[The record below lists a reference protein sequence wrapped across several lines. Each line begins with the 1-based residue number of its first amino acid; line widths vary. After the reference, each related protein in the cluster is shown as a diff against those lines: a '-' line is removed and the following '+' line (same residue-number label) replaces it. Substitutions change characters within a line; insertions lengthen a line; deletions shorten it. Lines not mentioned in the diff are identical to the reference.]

1 MSDGQATSRASIAE
15 KTGWRQ
21 ISGPLFRKYVGLFLA
36 VVCVALLSNGLFEII
51 FSYREHTDA
60 LVRIQREQ
68 AEGAA
73 EKIGHF
79 VKEIENQIGWTT
91 QLTWSAS
98 TIEARKFDGS
108 RLLRQVPA
116 ITEFAQLD
124 ASGKQRLRVSR
135 LAMDLGGDDHDY
147 SHDPKFTEAVAK
159 KVYYGPVYFRRES
172 EPYMTL
178 SLAGT
183 RLDAGVSVAEVNLKL
198 IWDVVSQIKVGEH
211 GQAYVIDADG
221 RLIAHPDISLVLRNT
236 DMSKLAQVK
245 AARAAGSE
253 RVQEAQDIH
262 DHGVLTTHQ
271 AAAAIVDLASQS
283 QTLLRSSLINAV
295 FIKIGHLRTPGGLR
309 LAA

>member
-1 MSDGQATSRASIAE
+1 MTAGGTSTMDDGQTTILTSFAE

-79 VKEIENQIGWTT
+79 VKEIENQMGWTT

-124 ASGKQRLRVSR
+124 ASGRQRLRVSR

-183 RLDAGVSVAEVNLKL
+183 RLDAGVSVAEVSLKL

-236 DMSKLAQVK
+236 DMTKLAQV
-245 AARAAGSE
+245 
-253 RVQEAQDIH
+253 
-262 DHGVLTTHQ
+262 Q
-271 AAAAIVDLASQS
+271 AASPVPSRCRRGKTS
-283 QTLLRSSLINAV
+283 MVTKCSPPMLRS
-295 FIKIGHLRTPGGLR
+295 RR
-309 LAA
+309 